1 MHLASKILWE
11 IKYGCKKFPATC
23 GRLPAIAGGY
33 KQACFKQ
40 NAYAEGLF

>member
-1 MHLASKILWE
+1 MHLASNILLE

-33 KQACFKQ
+33 KQGCVKQ
-40 NAYAEGLF
+40 NADAEALF